1 MHGAYKTLKEKLV
14 TSSPETYKTGPG
26 TEERPEHCCPMRAL
40 SLLFVSGV
48 PAGGIP

>member
-1 MHGAYKTLKEKLV
+1 MYGEDKMLNEKLV

-26 TEERPEHCCPMRAL
+26 TEDRPEHCCPMRAL
-40 SLLFVSGV
+40 SLLFASGV